1 MKKGKKWYKSFK
13 NWLILIACIILSLV
27 LIVNIFIIYQS
38 KTNKDKVPSIFGYK
52 PFIVLSGS
60 MEGKIHKGDL
70 IITKV
75 VNPSTLKVQDI
86 IAFRDVQ
93 NTVTTHRII
102 DIVDSNGTVQFIT
115 KGDNNSTQDHN
126 LVSLDDVEGLY
137 IARISGF
144 GSIMNSLSKPT
155 TILALSFI
163 ITVIFVIGFAYS
175 MKKEKRIE
183 REEFLKFKMM
193 KEEQIKKENQS
204 KNDDLEKLQVIR
216 ELQSRGFSKNE
227 ILELLRSRENKQKDS
242 NSEDK
247 FW

>member
-1 MKKGKKWYKSFK
+1 MKKGKKWYNSFK
-13 NWLILIACIILSLV
+13 NWLVLVTCVILTLV
-27 LIVNIFIIYQS
+27 LIINLFIIYQS
-38 KTNKDKVPSIFGYK
+38 KTNKNKVPSIFGYK

-102 DIVDSNGTVQFIT
+102 DIVNNNGTVQFIT

-126 LVSLDDVEGLY
+126 LVNLDDVEGLY

-155 TILALSFI
+155 TILILSFV
-163 ITVIFVIGFAYS
+163 ITLTFVIGFAYS
-175 MKKEKRIE
+175 IKKEKSIE

-193 KEEQIKKENQS
+193 KEEQIRKENQS
-204 KNDDLEKLQVIR
+204 QKKDLEKIQLIR
-216 ELQSRGFSKNE
+216 ELQNRGFSKEE
-227 ILELLRSRENKQKDS
+227 ILELLRSREDKQKDS
-242 NSEDK
+242 DS
-247 FW
+247 